1 MKVPLL
7 WLLILAMF
15 VIMLV
20 TLEYN
25 IRTSYILVPM
35 PAPGCIHGLYY

>member
-7 WLLILAMF
+7 WLLILVMF
-15 VIMLV
+15 VVMLV

-25 IRTSYILVPM
+25 IRTSYILIPA
-35 PAPGCIHGLYY
+35 PAPGCIPGLCY